1 LRGVNKPES
10 VATSSSNLVEIDS
23 HAAAT
28 LRYIRNSMEAATA
41 FTVPGAAGIAMSVV
55 GLLATVLSVIPGLAV
70 HWLSI
75 WLAAAVIGALIGGVL
90 VIRPASSQRL
100 ALSGTPI
107 RKFAIC
113 LTAPLFAGA
122 VLTAVLGTH
131 DALEVIPGTW
141 LLLYGCALIAASVT
155 TTRTIG
161 VMGASFMV
169 LGLFAFLLPM
179 RLQILPLGAGFGGL
193 HLLFGWW
200 ISRESHER
208 QI

>member
-1 LRGVNKPES
+1 VNKPEPI
-10 VATSSSNLVEIDS
+10 ATPSSNLVEIDS

-28 LRYIRNSMEAATA
+28 LRYIRSSMEAATA
-41 FTVPGAAGIAMSVV
+41 FTVPGAAGIAMGVV
-55 GLLATVLSVIPGLAV
+55 GLLATLLSVIPSLAV
-70 HWLSI
+70 HWLNI
-75 WLAAAVIGALIGGVL
+75 WLAAAIIGAVNGGML
-90 VIRPASSQRL
+90 VIRPASIQRL

-113 LTAPLFAGA
+113 LAAPLFGGA
-122 VLTAVLGTH
+122 VLTAVLSTH
-131 DALEVIPGTW
+131 DALDVIPGTW
-141 LLLYGCALIAASVT
+141 LLLYGSALIAASVT
-155 TTRTIG
+155 TTRAIG

-179 RLQILPLGAGFGGL
+179 KLQILALGAGFGGL
-193 HLLFGWW
+193 HLMFGWW

>member
-1 LRGVNKPES
+1 MS
-10 VATSSSNLVEIDS
+10 TSNLVEIDS

-28 LRYIRNSMEAATA
+28 LRYIRSSMEAATA
-41 FTVPGAAGIAMSVV
+41 FTVHGTAGIAMGVI

-70 HWLSI
+70 HWLGI
-75 WLAAAVIGALIGGVL
+75 WLTAAVIAAVIGGLL
-90 VIRPASSQRL
+90 VIRPASIERL

-113 LTAPLFAGA
+113 LAPPLFVGA
-122 VLTAVLGTH
+122 VLTAVLSTH
-131 DALEVIPGTW
+131 DALYVIPGTW

-161 VMGASFMV
+161 VMGMSFMV
-169 LGLFAFLLPM
+169 LGIFAFLLPVTV
-179 RLQILPLGAGFGGL
+179 QIFALGAGFGGL
-193 HLLFGWW
+193 HLVFGWW

-208 QI
+208 QV

>member
-1 LRGVNKPES
+1 VTKPDPLAAS
-10 VATSSSNLVEIDS
+10 PSNLVEIDS

-41 FTVPGAAGIAMSVV
+41 FTIHGAAGIAMGVV
-55 GLLATVLSVIPGLAV
+55 GLSATLLSVIPALAV

-75 WLAAAVIGALIGGVL
+75 WLVAAIIAAVVGGML
-90 VIRPASSQRL
+90 VIRPASLQRL

-113 LTAPLFAGA
+113 LAAPLFVGA
-122 VLTAVLGTH
+122 VLTAVLSTRE
-131 DALEVIPGTW
+131 ALDVIPGTW

-169 LGLFAFLLPM
+169 LGLFAFLVPM
-179 RLQILPLGAGFGGL
+179 KFQILALGTGFGGL
-193 HLLFGWW
+193 HMLFGWW

>member
-1 LRGVNKPES
+1 VNKPEPI
-10 VATSSSNLVEIDS
+10 ATPSSNLVEIDS

-28 LRYIRNSMEAATA
+28 LRYIRSTMQAATA
-41 FTVPGAAGIAMSVV
+41 FTVPGAAGIAMGVV
-55 GLLATVLSVIPGLAV
+55 GLLATLLSAVPALAV
-70 HWLSI
+70 HWLNI
-75 WLAAAVIGALIGGVL
+75 WLAAAIIAAVIGGVL
-90 VIRPASSQRL
+90 VIRPASIQRL

-113 LTAPLFAGA
+113 LAAPLFVGA
-122 VLTAVLGTH
+122 VLTAVLSAH
-131 DALEVIPGTW
+131 NALDVIPGTW
-141 LLLYGCALIAASVT
+141 LLLYGSALSAASVT

-161 VMGASFMV
+161 VMGASFLV

-179 RLQILPLGAGFGGL
+179 QLQILALGAGFGGL
-193 HLLFGWW
+193 HLVFGWW

>member
-1 LRGVNKPES
+1 
-10 VATSSSNLVEIDS
+10 
-23 HAAAT
+23 
-28 LRYIRNSMEAATA
+28 MEAATA

-107 RKFAIC
+107 RKFATC